1 MKICEFFLENIK
13 KKITNIEKISTNL
26 MFFDKVFC
34 RKKIK
39 NRTKRNKMKKYRERI
54 ILKILKLFTIIV
66 MDKTG
71 NYKKQSN
78 S

>member
-1 MKICEFFLENIK
+1 
-13 KKITNIEKISTNL
+13 

-34 RKKIK
+34 RKRIK
-39 NRTKRNKMKKYRERI
+39 NKTKRNKMKKYRERI

-71 NYKKQSN
+71 NYKKTK
-78 S
+78 

>member
-26 MFFDKVFC
+26 MFFEKVFC
-34 RKKIK
+34 RKIIK
-39 NRTKRNKMKKYRERI
+39 NRTKRNKMQKNRERI

-71 NYKKQSN
+71 NYKKTK
-78 S
+78 

>member
-34 RKKIK
+34 RKIIK
-39 NRTKRNKMKKYRERI
+39 NRTKRNKMQKNSERI

-71 NYKKQSN
+71 NYKKTK
-78 S
+78 

>member
-71 NYKKQSN
+71 NYKKTK
-78 S
+78 

>member
-1 MKICEFFLENIK
+1 
-13 KKITNIEKISTNL
+13 

-34 RKKIK
+34 RKRIK
-39 NRTKRNKMKKYRERI
+39 NKTKRNKMKKFRERI

-71 NYKKQSN
+71 NYKKTK
-78 S
+78 